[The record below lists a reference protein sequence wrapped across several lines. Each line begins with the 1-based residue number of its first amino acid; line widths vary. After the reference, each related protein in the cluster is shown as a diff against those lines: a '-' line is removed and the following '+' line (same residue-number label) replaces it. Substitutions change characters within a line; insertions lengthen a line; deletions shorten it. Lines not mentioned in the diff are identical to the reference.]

1 MDLNLYLGPARPVPP
16 LTADLGSDL
25 ALGSAP
31 APASDEMSTTPPAPT
46 DDSDELYDPF
56 NPFYDRSLFADG
68 PAEDPNRHL
77 DSAEREPEESL
88 VLGTGDPLEAQL
100 RGVIESN
107 LRFRPVPFRSASP
120 EPDASACGFKY
131 SELFKEALEEEEEE
145 KSRSAANAANF
156 ECNVCLDMAKEP
168 VVTSCGHLFCWP
180 CLYQWLHVHSDHKE
194 CPVCKG
200 EVMESNITPIYGRGS
215 SQGGGGDDDGKEV
228 AGNGIPPRPRGN
240 RLESFRQKHHLS
252 ISRRFGEGIATSWRR
267 LVSQQIRSRNSGL
280 FSDASHQAFSTRM
293 RERRMSREGMSPES
307 GHEADETGMPRQR
320 THIPQTSE
328 GNELWNRFS
337 IYGLGIAGSDR
348 LAALA
353 ADFGRVVRSGNRNGA
368 STSSLNPNPS
378 SPEQAIPSS
387 NVATASGA
395 DQASASST
403 LAVIQGEVG
412 VVEGSGEPNSAGSS
426 MSYGRRERSSA
437 SESLDVDEGF
447 LHAQALNW
455 HRIENKTQ

>member
-31 APASDEMSTTPPAPT
+31 APASDEMSTTPLAPA
-46 DDSDELYDPF
+46 DDSDEEYDPF
-56 NPFYDRSLFADG
+56 NPFYDRSLFTDG
-68 PAEDPNRHL
+68 PAEDPNRRL
-77 DSAEREPEESL
+77 DSAEREPDGPL
-88 VLGTGDPLEAQL
+88 VLGTGDPLEARL
-100 RGVIESN
+100 RRAIESN

-120 EPDASACGFKY
+120 APDPSAGGFKY

-200 EVMESNITPIYGRGS
+200 EVTESNITPIYGRGS
-215 SQGGGGDDDGKEV
+215 SQGGDDDDGKQV

-240 RLESFRQKHHLS
+240 RLESFRQKHQLS

-280 FSDASHQAFSTRM
+280 FSDGSHQAFLTRI

-307 GHEADETGMPRQR
+307 GHEADETGMPGQS

-328 GNELWNRFS
+328 GIDLWNRFS

-353 ADFGRVVRSGNRNGA
+353 ADFGRVVRNGNRNGA

-378 SPEQAIPSS
+378 SPERAIPRS
-387 NVATASGA
+387 NIATTSGA

-412 VVEGSGEPNSAGSS
+412 VAEGSGEPNSAGSS

-447 LHAQALNW
+447 LHARKRRRLN
-455 HRIENKTQ
+455 

>member
-1 MDLNLYLGPARPVPP
+1 MDLNLYLGPARPVPS

-31 APASDEMSTTPPAPT
+31 APAPASDEMSTTPLAPA
-46 DDSDELYDPF
+46 DDSDEEYDPF
-56 NPFYDRSLFADG
+56 NPFYDRSLFTDG
-68 PAEDPNRHL
+68 PAEDPNRRL
-77 DSAEREPEESL
+77 DSAEREPDGPL
-88 VLGTGDPLEAQL
+88 VLGTGDPLEARL
-100 RGVIESN
+100 RRAIESN

-120 EPDASACGFKY
+120 APDPSAGGFKY

-200 EVMESNITPIYGRGS
+200 EVTESNITPIYGRGS
-215 SQGGGGDDDGKEV
+215 SQGGDDDDGKQV

-240 RLESFRQKHHLS
+240 RLESFRQKHQLS

-280 FSDASHQAFSTRM
+280 FSDGSHQAFLTRI

-307 GHEADETGMPRQR
+307 GHEADETGMPGQS

-328 GNELWNRFS
+328 GIDLWNRFS

-378 SPEQAIPSS
+378 SPERAIPRS
-387 NVATASGA
+387 NIATTSGA

-412 VVEGSGEPNSAGSS
+412 VAEGSGEPNSAGSS

-447 LHAQALNW
+447 LHARKRRRLN
-455 HRIENKTQ
+455 